1 MEKFFGFDLGD
12 AESAVSLLKKD
23 SKEPPKVLQIA
34 GAESLITAYA
44 RLKDRSLVIGEN
56 ACYHPDAAVRKIR
69 FKSRFLTD
77 PEVDEDV
84 KAFAAG
90 VLGELIGSGSLI
102 QNEDA
107 CFYIGCP
114 AGWNGN
120 DRERYRRIFARL
132 GYPPLKIISESR
144 AALVAACRSKH
155 LQIGY
160 DILQKP
166 VLVVDVGS
174 STTDFAF
181 VKGGKEVELKTAGEV
196 RLGGGLMDRM
206 ILEEA
211 LAASPDEKK
220 LRQIFVESEP
230 WESYCEFAARRLKEK
245 YFANESYW
253 KENDCTQT
261 VRITYDRPRKLTLR
275 MNQEI
280 AQRVLSEKNP
290 IVGGNSFE
298 GAFKESLR
306 EIRKAVTEGE
316 EGPELVFLT
325 GGVSKMRQIGEWCL
339 EAFPDSIV
347 ITSNEPEFSVS
358 RGLAWCGE
366 VDEEVR
372 GFREEI
378 DALKDS
384 SIVERIVG
392 EHIEDLFTE
401 AVDTLTEPILEKA
414 VLPVIERWRDGEIEK
429 LSEIDKEL
437 EKEIESWLHTQE
449 ARALL
454 AKPVSSWLK
463 PIAYELEEHT
473 VPICM
478 RHKIPYR
485 ALNLS
490 SYLSE
495 GEMEIQVEAKDVFA
509 VEEITWMIDMIIS
522 VVIGLLCGGSGIAL
536 ISNGLPGVL
545 AGMVVSLL
553 VLLIGKRPMEKA
565 ILNAKVPKKMRKLL
579 TKGYLR
585 RRVLAV
591 SGDVKAAFYEH
602 LKKEKNEEIAERM
615 TRDISL
621 QIDECLVKMAQV
633 VEIPLH

>member
-23 SKEPPKVLQIA
+23 SRENPEVLTIA
-34 GAESLITAYA
+34 GVQSLITAYA

-56 ACYHPDAAVRKIR
+56 ACYHPDANVRKIR

-77 PEVDEDV
+77 PEAEEDV
-84 KAFAAG
+84 KQFAAG
-90 VLGELIGSGSLI
+90 VLGELLGSGDLI

-114 AGWNGN
+114 AGWNN
-120 DRERYRRIFARL
+120 TERERYRQIFARL
-132 GYPPLKIISESR
+132 GYPPLKIVSESR

-155 LQIGY
+155 LQVGY

-174 STTDFAF
+174 STTDFAY

-211 LAASPDEKK
+211 LSASPDEKK
-220 LRQIFVESEP
+220 LRQILAESEP
-230 WESYCEFAARRLKEK
+230 WQTYCEFAARRLKEK
-245 YFANESYW
+245 YFSSESYW

-275 MNQEI
+275 MNEEI
-280 AQRVLSEKNP
+280 AARVLSGKNK

-298 GAFKESLR
+298 GAFKDSLA
-306 EIRKAVTEGE
+306 EIKKGIDEA
-316 EGPELVFLT
+316 GPELLFLT
-325 GGVSKMRQIGEWCL
+325 GGVSKMPQMAQWCR
-339 EAFPDSIV
+339 EIFPDTIV

-358 RGLAWCGE
+358 RGLAWCGQ

-378 DALKDS
+378 DQLKDS

-392 EHIEDLFTE
+392 EHIEALFTE
-401 AVDTLTEPILEKA
+401 AVDTLTDPILEKA

-429 LSEIDKEL
+429 LSEIDKEM
-437 EKEIESWLHTQE
+437 EKSIESWLHTQE

-454 AKPVSSWLK
+454 AKPVSAWLK
-463 PIAYELEEHT
+463 PIAYELEEYT
-473 VPICM
+473 VPICLK
-478 RHKIPYR
+478 HKIPYR

-522 VVIGLLCGGSGIAL
+522 VIIGLLCGGSGIAL
-536 ISNGLPGVL
+536 ISNGLPGML

-553 VLLIGKRPMEKA
+553 VLLIGKKPMEKA
-565 ILNAKVPKKMRKLL
+565 ILNAKVPKKARKLL

-591 SGDVKAAFYEH
+591 SGDVKSAFYDH

-615 TRDISL
+615 TKDISL